1 MWSEFGK
8 DFRLI
13 KKHFRRNISRK
24 VRSDFIFNLVGFGL
38 ISSLCLSMILQRDIA
53 QEGFELLSPFR
64 YDSPGSIYFPVYRV
78 LNSANG
84 SIFEDTQK
92 TGSTQNHTTKHE
104 KKELSCNSS
113 ERKEA
118 RFPSRSSI
126 SSLVDDRSEDA
137 KKTA

>member
-13 KKHFRRNISRK
+13 KKHFRRNISRN

-38 ISSLCLSMILQRDIA
+38 VSSLCLSMILQRDIA

-64 YDSPGSIYFPVYRV
+64 YDSPSSVYFPVYRMLSPV
-78 LNSANG
+78 KSDIDENKVN
-84 SIFEDTQK
+84 E
-92 TGSTQNHTTKHE
+92 HTNKAE
-104 KKELSCNSS
+104 KKGCNSDDS
-113 ERKEA
+113 SGRKDA

-126 SSLVDDRSEDA
+126 PVLVDGKSENT
-137 KKTA
+137 K

>member
-38 ISSLCLSMILQRDIA
+38 VSSLCLSMILQRDIA

-64 YDSPGSIYFPVYRV
+64 YDSPGSIYFPVYRA
-78 LNSANG
+78 LNSVNG
-84 SIFEDTQK
+84 SVIEGK
-92 TGSTQNHTTKHE
+92 ETGSRQSNRSKHL
-104 KKELSCNSS
+104 KKELSSESNS
-113 ERKEA
+113 RKDA

-126 SSLVDDRSEDA
+126 TVLVDNKAEDSKA
-137 KKTA
+137 T